1 MIVVNGPV
9 WVYWGD
15 LSDLEVIENK
25 SDLVFAIVKSVTAH
39 LKPFLDTSMTRT
51 KVSGLTDRG
60 TIFRCFVYDA
70 YVIDAVRVIAAHRSF
85 SAPRSFSVVCS
96 QWSIFL
102 LIDGP
107 HIFFC
112 HIIQYNVFCAHI
124 NPVLEGQPASQD
136 LY

>member
-1 MIVVNGPV
+1 
-9 WVYWGD
+9 
-15 LSDLEVIENK
+15 VIENK

-96 QWSIFL
+96 Q
-102 LIDGP
+102 
-107 HIFFC
+107 
-112 HIIQYNVFCAHI
+112 
-124 NPVLEGQPASQD
+124 
-136 LY
+136 